1 MWDFL
6 YIFLVLCVFL
16 WYFDLFV
23 LIIIVKLKNELFKNL
38 IIFEIC

>member
-6 YIFLVLCVFL
+6 YMFLVLCVFL

-38 IIFEIC
+38 IIFVIC